1 MTKVI
6 VAGAAG
12 RMGRRISYMVHQQE
26 GLTLTAGFERPDGP
40 ELGK

>member
-12 RMGRRISYMVHQQE
+12 RMGGRIINAIIRSRD
-26 GLTLTAGFERPDGP
+26 FE
-40 ELGK
+40 